1 MNLKTLLLLGL
12 LLPLQAHAF
21 IAGNLECRVAG
32 MNLDGYN
39 FTAGEQMAVPLDGT
53 CTVKRA
59 FPNSARLNVS
69 ITPQSGTNPATL
81 YIMNFYDKNYLPE
94 LPLGAYS
101 GACLGGPCVRRPI
114 NTQIPYTY
122 YISGKAPDTPGRRAA
137 FVSLGVTSYGYP
149 NYAEWFQTVWF
160 VYNVAAAGCTLSSPS
175 AVNLSFGS
183 ISSGDLS
190 NQTQSTSVSVN
201 CRSAVQATITLVPS
215 QAVVS
220 ATTGV
225 SRTTLNGLNM
235 QALWTDTR
243 NPVNF
248 SSPRYMQMGVGNNN
262 INLSFQPQLA
272 AGQSPAGTFQS
283 QYTLTI
289 DYR

>member
-1 MNLKTLLLLGL
+1 MNLKTLLMLGL
-12 LLPLQAHAF
+12 LLPLRAHAL
-21 IAGNLECRVAG
+21 IDGNLECRVAG
-32 MNLDGYN
+32 LNLDGYT
-39 FTAGEQMAVPLDGT
+39 FTAGQRMAVPLDGT

-59 FPNSARLNVS
+59 FPNSARLNLS
-69 ITPQSGTNPATL
+69 ITPQSGTNPAKL
-81 YIMNFYDKNYLPE
+81 SVMNFYDKNYLQE
-94 LPLGAYS
+94 IPLGSYS
-101 GACLGGPCVRRPI
+101 GACLGGPCVRRAL

-122 YISGKAPDTPGRRAA
+122 YISGIAPDTPGRRAA
-137 FVSLGVTSYGYP
+137 FISLGVTSYGYP
-149 NYAEWFQTVWF
+149 NYAEWFVTVWF
-160 VYNVAAAGCTLSSPS
+160 VYNVAATGCTLSSPG

-183 ISSGDLS
+183 ISSDDLS

-201 CRSAVQATITLVPS
+201 CRSAVQATVSLVPS

-225 SRTTLNGLNM
+225 TRTTLEGLNM
-235 QALWTDTR
+235 QARWTDTR

-248 SSPRYMQMGVGNNN
+248 TSPRYMQMGVGNNN

-272 AGQSPAGTFQS
+272 PGQSPAGAFQS